1 MGFITR
7 DTGLGL
13 VVAEHRGDEAQLQRA
28 LKRIDDK
35 LVLQRHPGNVEGG
48 WVYKVFKIVSEDQP
62 AVRITTWADE
72 YGRPLPLSSGL
83 VDRVQRLML
92 GARNQGVSTDEY
104 NERLTEQRDRDR
116 LSALEQVSAEHR
128 AKVERGSVT
137 VGFGS
142 GTSKRYYQ
150 RNQRPPSGAAA

>member
-1 MGFITR
+1 MGFVTR

-13 VVAEHRGDEAQLQRA
+13 TLVENRGSEAELSRA
-28 LKRIDDK
+28 LKRIDDR

-48 WVYKVFKIVSEDQP
+48 WVYKVLKIVSEDQP

-83 VDRVQRLML
+83 LDRVQKLMV
-92 GARNQGVSTDEY
+92 GARNQGVSTDDH
-104 NERLTEQRDRDR
+104 NRQLADQRDKDR
-116 LSALEQVSAEHR
+116 LSALEQVSGEHR
-128 AKVERGSVT
+128 AKVERGQVT

-142 GTSKRYYQ
+142 GTSRRYYQ
-150 RNQRPPSGAAA
+150 RNHRPPSGAAA